1 MARTKSAIGIIVTV
15 AFAAAIST
23 EAASSRGGPDWLQAL
38 NARSDALN
46 RQYGLAKYARTTDSN
61 TPPWRTAL
69 IARSD
74 ALNRKYGL
82 GHYAK

>member
-1 MARTKSAIGIIVTV
+1 MARTKSPIGIIVIV

-23 EAASSRGGPDWLQAL
+23 DAASSRGPDWLQAL

-46 RQYGLAKYARTTDSN
+46 RQYGLAKYVRTTGSSI
-61 TPPWRTAL
+61 PAWRTAL
-69 IARSD
+69 MARSD

-82 GHYAK
+82 GNHAK